1 VSLRRSQSESR
12 MPEIGT
18 SGLMSGDGKRG
29 GGNVSTRAHPRLY
42 PAAGLPP
49 GVTYGNAPGATGFHH
64 VQSGED
70 GGSTGQIGNLPSAD
84 AQRVFAPTR
93 NALSETLRLRTG
105 QALIVVDS
113 QGRARVTG
121 FFH

>member
-42 PAAGLPP
+42 PAAELLL
-49 GVTYGNAPGATGFHH
+49 GAARNKPIPKRTKFSA
-64 VQSGED
+64 SGPNTKWHCPLVRACLEK
-70 GGSTGQIGNLPSAD
+70 
-84 AQRVFAPTR
+84 
-93 NALSETLRLRTG
+93 LSK
-105 QALIVVDS
+105 
-113 QGRARVTG
+113 
-121 FFH
+121 